1 MSIFKAVGSNL
12 VSHPQDQGVAQSLE
26 QRLQIDHL
34 ITPDNPLAT
43 ELTSGQDVIVGLG
56 KSPKSL
62 PPHYFYDDRGSQ
74 LFEQICELPEYYLT
88 RTETAILQQY
98 APAIAQITGPCEL
111 VELGSGSAVKTRIL
125 LDAYASLEQP
135 LHYMPIDVSAGILE
149 SSAKDLLIDYPTLQV
164 HGLVSTY
171 ELALAKLEPAQ
182 LPTRMICFLGSTL
195 GNLTP
200 AECEEFFRQV
210 KAALKPGEYFL
221 LGFDLQKSPEIL
233 EAAYNDSQGIT
244 AEFNLNMLNHLN
256 WRFGGDFDVS
266 QFEHVAFYN
275 QSLHQIEIYLKSLKA
290 QTVSLRSLN
299 LTLEFAAG
307 ETIHTEISRKFNLS
321 LMQQDLKAKGLNPIQ
336 AWTDPQQWFGL
347 VLCQV

>member
-12 VSHPQDQGVAQSLE
+12 VSHSLGQGVVQPLE
-26 QRLQIDHL
+26 KRLQIDHL
-34 ITPDNPLAT
+34 ISPDNPLAT
-43 ELTSGQDVIVGLG
+43 ELTAGKDVISGLG
-56 KSPKSL
+56 QAPKSL

-111 VELGSGSAVKTRIL
+111 VELGSGSALKTRIL

-164 HGLVSTY
+164 HGLISTY

-195 GNLTP
+195 GNLSP
-200 AECEEFFRQV
+200 AECEVFFSQV
-210 KAALKPGEYFL
+210 KAALEPGEYFL
-221 LGFDLQKSPEIL
+221 IGFDLQKSPDTL

-244 AEFNLNMLNHLN
+244 AEFNLNMLHHLN
-256 WRFGGDFDVS
+256 WRFAGDFDIS

-275 QSLHQIEIYLKSLKA
+275 QSLHQIEIYLKSLRS
-290 QTVSLRSLN
+290 QTVHLRSLN
-299 LTLEFAAG
+299 LTLDFTAG
-307 ETIHTEISRKFNLS
+307 ETIHTEISRKFNLVF
-321 LMQQDLKAKGLNPIQ
+321 MQQDLRAKGLTPIQ
-336 AWTDPQQWFGL
+336 AWSDPKQWFGL

>member
-12 VSHPQDQGVAQSLE
+12 VSQPPDQGVVQPLE

-34 ITPDNPLAT
+34 ISPSNPLAK
-43 ELTSGQDVIVGLG
+43 ELTAGKDVVEGLS
-56 KSPKSL
+56 KAPKSL

-98 APAIAQITGPCEL
+98 ASAIAQITGPCEL
-111 VELGSGSAVKTRIL
+111 VELGSGSAIKTRIL
-125 LDAYASLEQP
+125 LDAYAALDQP

-149 SSAKDLLIDYPTLQV
+149 SSARDLLIDYPTLQV

-182 LPTRMICFLGSTL
+182 LPTRMICFLGSSL

-200 AECEEFFRQV
+200 AECEVFFSQV
-210 KAALKPGEYFL
+210 KASLKPGEYFL
-221 LGFDLQKSPEIL
+221 LGFDLQKSPEVL
-233 EAAYNDSQGIT
+233 EAAYDDSQEIT
-244 AEFNLNMLNHLN
+244 AAFNLNMLAHLN
-256 WRFGGDFDVS
+256 GRFQGDFDIS

-275 QSLHQIEIYLKSLKA
+275 QSLHQIEIYLKSLRS
-290 QTVSLRSLN
+290 QTVHLRSLN

-307 ETIHTEISRKFNLS
+307 ETIHTEISRKFDLS

-336 AWTDPQQWFGL
+336 AWSDPKQWFGL

>member
-12 VSHPQDQGVAQSLE
+12 VSHPPDQGVAQPLE
-26 QRLQIDHL
+26 KRLQIEHL
-34 ITPDNPLAT
+34 ISPSNPLAT
-43 ELTSGQDVIVGLG
+43 ELTAGKDVVDGLG
-56 KSPKSL
+56 QAPKSL

-74 LFEQICELPEYYLT
+74 LFEQICGLPEYYLT

-98 APAIAQITGPCEL
+98 AAAIAQITGPCEL

-149 SSAKDLLIDYPTLQV
+149 SSARNLLVDYPTLQV

-182 LPTRMICFLGSTL
+182 LPTRMICFLGSSL

-200 AECEEFFRQV
+200 AACEVFFAQV

-221 LGFDLQKSPEIL
+221 LGFDLQKSPDIL
-233 EAAYNDSQGIT
+233 EAAYDDSRGVT
-244 AEFNLNMLNHLN
+244 AEFNLNMLHHLN
-256 WRFGGDFDVS
+256 WRFQGDFDVS
-266 QFEHVAFYN
+266 QFQHVAFYN
-275 QSLHQIEIYLKSLKA
+275 ESLHQIEIYLKSLRS
-290 QTVSLRSLN
+290 QTVHLRSLN
-299 LTLEFAAG
+299 LALEFAAG
-307 ETIHTEISRKFNLS
+307 ETIHTEISRKFNLAS
-321 LMQQDLKAKGLNPIQ
+321 MQQDLQAKGLNPIQ
-336 AWTDPQQWFGL
+336 AWTDAKQWFGL

>member
-12 VSHPQDQGVAQSLE
+12 VSQPPDQGVVQPLD

-34 ITPDNPLAT
+34 ISPSNPLAI
-43 ELTSGQDVIVGLG
+43 ELTAGKDVVEGLG
-56 KSPKSL
+56 QAPKSL

-111 VELGSGSAVKTRIL
+111 VELGSGSAIKTRIL
-125 LDAYASLEQP
+125 LDAYAALDQP

-149 SSAKDLLIDYPTLQV
+149 SSAQNLLIDYPTLQV

-182 LPTRMICFLGSTL
+182 LPTRMICFLGSSL

-200 AECEEFFRQV
+200 TECDVFFSQV
-210 KAALKPGEYFL
+210 KASLKPGEYFL
-221 LGFDLQKSPEIL
+221 LGFDLQKSPDIL
-233 EAAYNDSQGIT
+233 EAAYNDAQGIT
-244 AEFNLNMLNHLN
+244 AAFNLNMLAHLN
-256 WRFGGDFDVS
+256 WRFQGDFDIS

-275 QSLHQIEIYLKSLKA
+275 QSLHQIEIYLKSLRS
-290 QTVSLRSLN
+290 QTVHLQSLN

-307 ETIHTEISRKFNLS
+307 ETVHTEISRKFNLAS
-321 LMQQDLKAKGLNPIQ
+321 MQQDLKAKGLNPIQ
-336 AWTDPQQWFGL
+336 AWSDSKQWFGL